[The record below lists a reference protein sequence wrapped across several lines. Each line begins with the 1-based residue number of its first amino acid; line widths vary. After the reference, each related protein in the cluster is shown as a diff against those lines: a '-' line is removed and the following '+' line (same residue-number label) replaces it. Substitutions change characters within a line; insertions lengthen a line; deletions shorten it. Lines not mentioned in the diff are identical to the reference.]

1 MGSCDAASEF
11 AGFASQAEPT
21 GSVAE
26 SESKGFARQL
36 ALGAAVALAALSA
49 CAQPLIQDGAI
60 REDFM
65 RDIVANT
72 ARARAIEPKGPITAR
87 AVNRDELLAILS
99 EAFDKWKTPAE
110 LADYER
116 ALIALGLWPAG
127 RDLYAEALAV
137 YGEEIV
143 GIYVPSSE
151 ELLLVSNARAPRS
164 AIPER
169 ERVTSQANPKDSPA
183 RSPVSERGRA
193 TPQAN
198 PQDSPASGLES
209 LSAVARRNSQTEF
222 ALSHEIIHLLQHQA
236 YPELMDPDW
245 MPKNSDDLEAAIQA
259 ALEGDAMRFSF
270 DAIGLRAPMPEEWM
284 ALLDGQFPG
293 LEGSAL
299 AEAPALIRLT
309 FDFPYARGYAMA
321 WREKFSLLE
330 SPPISTEQALHDDR
344 RLEAFLQMD
353 LTELED
359 RLPADCRTLQRN
371 TVGELQISALFRDL
385 SEGPNPAIW
394 GGWNG
399 DRYLVADCAGRTEW
413 VWWTAWDSETDAA
426 EFADAYFELA
436 PAVAARAS
444 SKRPVLARV
453 GATYVVVTSS
463 GFAEEASKPP
473 PPATRVADLVS
484 LQALL
489 HSTEKR
495 ALHQ

>member
-1 MGSCDAASEF
+1 MGSGDAVSEST
-11 AGFASQAEPT
+11 GFASQ
-21 GSVAE
+21 
-26 SESKGFARQL
+26 L
-36 ALGAAVALAALSA
+36 ALGVAAALVALWG
-49 CAQPLIQDGAI
+49 CAQPIIENGAI
-60 REDFM
+60 REDSM

-72 ARARAIEPKGPITAR
+72 VRARAIEPAGPITAR

-99 EAFDKWKTPAE
+99 GAFDEWKTPAE

-116 ALIALGLWPAG
+116 ALIALGLWPAD
-127 RDLYAEALAV
+127 RELYAEALAV

-151 ELLLVSNARAPRS
+151 ELLLVSDARAP
-164 AIPER
+164 
-169 ERVTSQANPKDSPA
+169 
-183 RSPVSERGRA
+183 G
-193 TPQAN
+193 
-198 PQDSPASGLES
+198 GLGS
-209 LSAVARRNSQTEF
+209 LSAMSRRNIQTEF

-245 MPKNSDDLEAAIQA
+245 MPKTSDDLEAAIQA
-259 ALEGDAMRFSF
+259 ALEGDAMRFGF
-270 DAIGLRAPMPEEWM
+270 DAVGLRAPMPEEWVT
-284 ALLDGQFPG
+284 LLDGQFPG
-293 LEGSAL
+293 LEDSAL

-309 FDFPYARGYAMA
+309 FGFPYARGYAMA
-321 WREKFSLLE
+321 WNEEFRLLE

-371 TVGELQISALFRDL
+371 TAGELQISVLYRDL
-385 SEGPNPAIW
+385 SEDPDPAIW
-394 GGWNG
+394 EGWNG

-413 VWWTAWDSETDAA
+413 VWWTAWDSAKDAA
-426 EFADAYFELA
+426 EFADAYLELA

-444 SKRPVLARV
+444 SELPVVAQM
-453 GATYVVVTSS
+453 GGPYVVVTSS

-473 PPATRVADLVS
+473 PRATRVADLAS

-489 HSTEKR
+489 RSTEKR
-495 ALHQ
+495 VVPQ

>member
-1 MGSCDAASEF
+1 
-11 AGFASQAEPT
+11 
-21 GSVAE
+21 
-26 SESKGFARQL
+26 
-36 ALGAAVALAALSA
+36 
-49 CAQPLIQDGAI
+49 
-60 REDFM
+60 
-65 RDIVANT
+65 
-72 ARARAIEPKGPITAR
+72 
-87 AVNRDELLAILS
+87 
-99 EAFDKWKTPAE
+99 
-110 LADYER
+110 
-116 ALIALGLWPAG
+116 
-127 RDLYAEALAV
+127 
-137 YGEEIV
+137 
-143 GIYVPSSE
+143 
-151 ELLLVSNARAPRS
+151 
-164 AIPER
+164 
-169 ERVTSQANPKDSPA
+169 
-183 RSPVSERGRA
+183 
-193 TPQAN
+193 
-198 PQDSPASGLES
+198 
-209 LSAVARRNSQTEF
+209 
-222 ALSHEIIHLLQHQA
+222 
-236 YPELMDPDW
+236 

-270 DAIGLRAPMPEEWM
+270 DAIGMRAPMPEEWM

-321 WREKFSLLE
+321 WQEKFSLLE

-344 RLEAFLQMD
+344 RFEAFLQMD

-359 RLPADCRTLQRN
+359 RLPANCRTLQRN
-371 TVGELQISALFRDL
+371 TVGELQLSALFRDL
-385 SEGPNPAIW
+385 SEDPNPAIW

-413 VWWTAWDSETDAA
+413 VWWTAWDSATDAA

-444 SKRPVLARV
+444 SKRPALARV

-495 ALHQ
+495 ALLQ